1 MIWIGVDSF
10 NPISLVIGIAQN
22 MVLIVGDEGVISVG
36 VLRVVGYYV
45 IKGGGNFKGMI
56 KAGFSSLTVVDRD
69 RDFDFTRTLFAFNK
83 K

>member
-45 IKGGGNFKGMI
+45 IKGRGNFKGMI
-56 KAGFSSLTVVDRD
+56 KAGFSSLTVVDGD